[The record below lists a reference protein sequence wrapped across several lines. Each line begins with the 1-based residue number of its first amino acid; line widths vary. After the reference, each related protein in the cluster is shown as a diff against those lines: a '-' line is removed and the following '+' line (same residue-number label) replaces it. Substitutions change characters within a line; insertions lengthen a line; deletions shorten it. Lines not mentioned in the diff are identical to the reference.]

1 MSRATTRLSC
11 AAVGIL
17 ALAVSAPALA
27 FNMNKSIRIG
37 EGVETDGHSTVNG
50 SITVDRS
57 AVINGSL
64 ETVNGAITIADGVRL
79 GNAETVNG
87 KIRVGA
93 NVLAGS
99 IGSVNGA
106 IRIAE
111 NVVVDGE
118 VSVVNGRISIATGS
132 RVQDDVSNVNGD
144 LDLEGTEVSGNV
156 STVNGDVTVTENSI
170 VYGDVIVEKPGGWSW
185 GRDRRRPRV
194 IIGPGSR
201 VEGEIV
207 LEREVELYL
216 SDTAT
221 VGGVSGEMSLD
232 DAVRFSGSRP

>member
-1 MSRATTRLSC
+1 MSRFSMRLSTV
-11 AAVGIL
+11 AVGLL
-17 ALAVSAPALA
+17 ALAVSAPAVS
-27 FNMNKSIRIG
+27 FNLNKSIRIG

-57 AVINGSL
+57 AVVNGSL
-64 ETVNGAITIADGVRL
+64 ETVNGAITIGDGVRL

-87 KIRVGA
+87 RIRVGA

-111 NVVVDGE
+111 NVVVDGD
-118 VSVVNGRISIATGS
+118 VSVVNGRISLGSGS
-132 RVQDDVSNVNGD
+132 RVQNDVSNVNGD
-144 LDLEGTEVSGNV
+144 LDLEGTQVSGNV
-156 STVNGDVTVTENSI
+156 STVNGDVTVTDNSI
-170 VYGDVIVEKPGGWSW
+170 VYGDAIVEKPGGWSR

-201 VEGEIV
+201 VEGEII

-221 VGGVSGEMSLD
+221 VGGVSGKMSLD